1 MYSDRL
7 NIAST
12 PATSLKRRTVAG
24 LDSFRGGELGVL
36 VVALERVIGGLKV
49 GAKVERLEGPV
60 AGTEERKL
68 KVAGSGVSQ

>member
-36 VVALERVIGGLKV
+36 VVALE
-49 GAKVERLEGPV
+49 
-60 AGTEERKL
+60 
-68 KVAGSGVSQ
+68 